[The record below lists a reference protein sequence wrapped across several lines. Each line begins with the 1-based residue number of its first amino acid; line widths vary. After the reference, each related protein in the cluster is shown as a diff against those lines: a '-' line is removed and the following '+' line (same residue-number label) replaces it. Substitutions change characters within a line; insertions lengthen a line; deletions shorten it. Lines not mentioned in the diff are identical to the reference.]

1 MSWKDKLMMKLLTNK
16 LLIKFMSIPI
26 VVKVLTKMTQAFI
39 WVASLFSKKKTQPDE
54 GKPS

>member
-1 MSWKDKLMMKLLTNK
+1 MIWKDKLMMKLLTNK